1 MPEGRT
7 GRCYLQGVKERCGRR
22 KGKGRKDEGV
32 VTRGDASLI
41 SVQPGL
47 VPIRVFPRV
56 HPA

>member
-1 MPEGRT
+1 MLFAGS
-7 GRCYLQGVKERCGRR
+7 VKERLWKEER
-22 KGKGRKDEGV
+22 KKEGV
-32 VTRGDASLI
+32 VTRGNASLI